1 MKSRILVLALCLIT
15 FCLTACQNSD
25 GEVVTYPIG
34 ELAVTKSV
42 GNSIKDMSEN
52 DIIFSENDIKSFNTN
67 TGEIILNNLTV
78 EEIEK
83 RINGY
88 DSSLTYYIGETKL
101 FNSIFIAPEWSSV
114 IYNDLSLVI
123 VDSKCYLLNGYPSL
137 DVIKENKDE
146 YKKIREKNNLNH
158 KKNMDTFIRHL
169 EKKGKIKK

>member
-25 GEVVTYPIG
+25 DDEVTYPTG
-34 ELAVTKSV
+34 DLAVTKSV

-83 RINGY
+83 RINGN

-146 YKKIREKNNLNH
+146 YKKIRDKNNLNH